1 MAKYELAQVGNLHL
15 TIEAE
20 NDKEYFE
27 KVNDW
32 ESIIKEK
39 LAEIGIEFSWDWNSS
54 DDFNPEG
61 LSYDYSTK
69 EWIDWKTAYER
80 ECGKKR

>member
-32 ESIIKEK
+32 ESIIEEK
-39 LAEIGIEFSWDWNSS
+39 LAGIGIEFSWDWNSS
-54 DDFNPEG
+54 KDYNPEG
-61 LSYDYSTK
+61 KIYDYDTE
-69 EWIDWKTAYER
+69 EWISFKEYYKR
-80 ECGKKR
+80 EYGGK